1 MIPEFEQ
8 TKAEAARAEAEVLY
22 CEAQICLQGDDK
34 LRSAHDLLF
43 HDDKL
48 TYEEHKELW
57 NLLQYVMSSP
67 KDDLAPEKS
76 ELIGIKIQNAAEAYQ
91 GCRDRFLGKVR
102 RRNVKVTIRK
112 RSAATLRLPRKL

>member
-1 MIPEFEQ
+1 MIHEFEQ

-48 TYEEHKELW
+48 THEEHKELW

-76 ELIGIKIQNAAEAYQ
+76 KPIGINIQNAAEPIK
-91 GCRDRFLGKVR
+91 DVVTDFL
-102 RRNVKVTIRK
+102 
-112 RSAATLRLPRKL
+112 AAAEMSK

>member
-1 MIPEFEQ
+1 MIHEFEQ
-8 TKAEAARAEAEVLY
+8 TKGEAARAEVLY

-57 NLLQYVMSSP
+57 NLLQYVTSSP

-76 ELIGIKIQNAAEAYQ
+76 KLIGIKIQNAAEPIK
-91 GCRDRFLGKVR
+91 DVVTDFLAKY
-102 RRNVKVTIRK
+102 
-112 RSAATLRLPRKL
+112 AAEMSK